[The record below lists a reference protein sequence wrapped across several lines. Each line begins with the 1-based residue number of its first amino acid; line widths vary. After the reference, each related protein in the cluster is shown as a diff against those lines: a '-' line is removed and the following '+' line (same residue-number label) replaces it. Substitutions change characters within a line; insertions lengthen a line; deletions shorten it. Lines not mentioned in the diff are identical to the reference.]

1 MSIFNGSEPVQFDDD
16 LPKNVDVVV
25 IGGGIAGI
33 STAWFLI
40 EQGLTV
46 LVCEKGRIAC
56 EQSSR
61 NWGWVRQQGRDA
73 AELPIMIDAMN
84 SWEKI
89 SSVVGN
95 KVGFKREGTLYLA
108 KNEDELA
115 KYEQWLEIAKP
126 YQLDSRM
133 LTGNEVNEKVSN
145 NTGRWIG
152 ALYTQSDGRAE
163 PFTTVPAIADYLHER
178 GLLIKE
184 NCAARSLDMEG
195 GMVRGVVTEHGLVR
209 ANSVVVTGGAW
220 TSRFLGNHDIKLPQL
235 TVRSTVARTESSED
249 FFSGNAVD
257 QKFAFRRRED
267 GGYTIAS
274 NEYSEHFLSADSFRY
289 MTKFAPLLLDNI
301 ASVRIRLGGDLLG
314 RLFAKR
320 HWSSDDVTPFEQTRV
335 LNPEPSSQALK
346 RMRVGMRNNLPILA
360 DISFAETW
368 AGMIDLMPD
377 VVPVMDRIESHPGLF
392 VGTGFSGHG
401 FGFGPGAGKIL
412 AGLIIGQEAEFDL
425 SRFRYSRFFD
435 GSRMIP
441 GPGL

>member
-1 MSIFNGSEPVQFDDD
+1 
-16 LPKNVDVVV
+16 
-25 IGGGIAGI
+25 
-33 STAWFLI
+33 
-40 EQGLTV
+40 
-46 LVCEKGRIAC
+46 
-56 EQSSR
+56 
-61 NWGWVRQQGRDA
+61 
-73 AELPIMIDAMN
+73 
-84 SWEKI
+84 
-89 SSVVGN
+89 
-95 KVGFKREGTLYLA
+95 
-108 KNEDELA
+108 
-115 KYEQWLEIAKP
+115 
-126 YQLDSRM
+126 
-133 LTGNEVNEKVSN
+133 
-145 NTGRWIG
+145 
-152 ALYTQSDGRAE
+152 
-163 PFTTVPAIADYLHER
+163 
-178 GLLIKE
+178 
-184 NCAARSLDMEG
+184 MEG